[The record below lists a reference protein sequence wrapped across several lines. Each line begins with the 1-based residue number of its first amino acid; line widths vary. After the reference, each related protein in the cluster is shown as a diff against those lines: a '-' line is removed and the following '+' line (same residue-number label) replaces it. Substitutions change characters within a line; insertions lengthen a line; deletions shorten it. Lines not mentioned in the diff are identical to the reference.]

1 MLSMISSRSVTD
13 GVSLSV
19 IKSNWSIAESV
30 KASVWRLSVCQSV
43 CLSHSS
49 SSSAQRNISD
59 ASVDQEPAASVRC
72 GPTVRMP
79 THVSLFTF
87 VALGER
93 HVTDDLVT
101 EFAYM

>member
-19 IKSNWSIAESV
+19 VKSNWSIAESV
-30 KASVWRLSVCQSV
+30 SIGLASV
-43 CLSHSS
+43 CLSVCLSVPQQQQQQH
-49 SSSAQRNISD
+49 NISG